1 MFFYFIISLL
11 CTAIGMKYFIVLL
24 RNSQFL
30 KREDKIDTIKKS
42 CIKELHKNKQN
53 TLTMG
58 GVVMNGVLLIMSV
71 AYYLIN
77 KEILWINLFI
87 ILYGALGFI
96 DDYIKVKKVKD
107 GVTARLK
114 LVGLTLISILTVIY
128 LIYSNEIITTIAIP
142 FINNNF
148 KLHIIVYSLMMILLL
163 VVTTNSVNITDGL
176 DGLALGISSIILI
189 FISVVAW
196 QSGKNDVLYSA
207 MIILGTCLGSLIYN
221 KYPAKIFIGDTG
233 ALFLGGAI
241 AIFMIALNIPVWSM
255 LVLIVCLWEM
265 LTVIIQLASIKL
277 TGKKVFKIAPYH
289 HHLEKCGWKE
299 TEIVYTFW
307 LITGVF
313 CIISYIGVGG
323 ILF

>member
-1 MFFYFIISLL
+1 MVFYFIISLL
-11 CTAIGMKYFIVLL
+11 FTTIGMKYFIVLL
-24 RNSQFL
+24 RHSKFL
-30 KREDKIDTIKKS
+30 KREEAVDTIKKS

-58 GVVMNGVLLIMSV
+58 GVVMSCVLFIMSIV
-71 AYYLIN
+71 YYLMN
-77 KEILWINLFI
+77 KEILSINLLI
-87 ILYGALGFI
+87 MLYGVLGFI

-114 LVGLTLISILTVIY
+114 LVGITLISTIAVIY
-128 LIYSNEIITTIAIP
+128 LVYSNEIITTIAIP

-148 KLHIIVYSLMMILLL
+148 KLHIIVYSVVMILLL

-176 DGLALGISSIILI
+176 DGLALGIASIILI

-196 QSGKNDVLYSA
+196 KTGKNDVLYSA
-207 MIILGTCLGSLIYN
+207 TIILGTCLGTLIYN
-221 KYPAKIFIGDTG
+221 KHPAKIFIGDTG

-241 AIFMIALNIPVWSM
+241 AIFMIKLNIPVWSV
-255 LVLIVCLWEM
+255 LVLSVCLWEM
-265 LTVIIQLASIKL
+265 LTVIIQLSSIKL

-299 TEIVYTFW
+299 TKIVYTFW

-313 CIISYIGVGG
+313 CIISYIGLGG
-323 ILF
+323 I